1 MRVYEGLKPE
11 SDKVLNALV
20 TVFEKYSGGTVN
32 IAFSGG
38 IDSSVLL
45 HAASALRHRYRV
57 LLRALHVNHR
67 WSTQSDAWQLHCE
80 SACRTLD
87 VDFLTTRFADSLTD
101 ELPSE
106 TLARTK
112 RLQWFAEVV
121 DSRTPLLTAHHL
133 DDQAET
139 LLLRL
144 LRGSG
149 TKGLGGMLVDRN
161 VGKLRILRP
170 FLQLSR
176 ADLEMW
182 AKNYSLQTIN
192 DPGNSDSRFERN
204 FLRHEILPRLVSR
217 WGGVQGT
224 LSRAAG
230 SFQATQGL
238 LDEVGH
244 EDLKACRRSTDQCL
258 LGVYGMLSISALD
271 NLSQARKLNLLR
283 YWIRLFSLETASENG
298 LSEFLR
304 QLRNGAS
311 ECAPVLRVGQ
321 CRLRRYRNSLFLL
334 PGSPIDQEKHSTRRA
349 WNASPTEIKGAD
361 IGIEGKITNGMGLK
375 LSCLKGNLLELR
387 WQKGNARLRP
397 TANGRHR
404 RVKQLFQES
413 GIPPWERSRL
423 PLVYYA
429 NQLACV
435 PGVAIEHSLS
445 ASGDEPGIQLLISD
459 LRIISAGTGTGTE
472 RT

>member
-1 MRVYEGLKPE
+1 MKVLEGFKPE
-11 SDKVLNALV
+11 SDKVLSTLV
-20 TVFEKYSGGTVN
+20 PVFKKYSGGTVN

-38 IDSSVLL
+38 VDSSVLL
-45 HAASALRHRYRV
+45 HAASTLRPRYRV

-67 WSTQSDAWQLHCE
+67 WSTQSDVWQLQCE

-87 VDFLTTRFADSLTD
+87 VDFLTTRFPDSLTD

-106 TLARTK
+106 TLARAK
-112 RLQWFAEVV
+112 RLKWFSEVV
-121 DSRTPLLTAHHL
+121 APGTPLLTAHHL

-149 TKGLGGMLVDRN
+149 IHGLGGMLDDRN
-161 VGKLRILRP
+161 VGSLQILRP

-182 AKNYSLQTIN
+182 AKNYSLQAIN
-192 DPGNSDSRFERN
+192 DPGNSDTRFERN
-204 FLRHEILPRLVSR
+204 FLRHEILPRLASR
-217 WGGVQGT
+217 WVGAQGT

-238 LDEVGH
+238 LDEVGQ
-244 EDLKACRRSTDQCL
+244 EDLMACRRSADQCL
-258 LGVYGMLSISALD
+258 LGVYGTLSISAFG

-283 YWIRLFSLETASENG
+283 YWFRLFSLEAASENG

-304 QLRNGAS
+304 QLRDGAS

-321 CRLRRYRNSLFLL
+321 CWLRRYRDSLFLL
-334 PGSPIDQEKHSTRRA
+334 PGGSVDQNKYSTSRP
-349 WNASPTEIKGAD
+349 WNTGPTQIKGAD
-361 IGIEGKITNGMGLK
+361 IGIEGKITKGVGLK

-397 TANGRHR
+397 TANGHHR
-404 RVKQLFQES
+404 RVKQLFQEA
-413 GIPPWERSRL
+413 GVPPWERSRL

-429 NQLACV
+429 GQLACV
-435 PGVAIEHSLS
+435 PGVAMEHSLS
-445 ASGDEPGIQLLISD
+445 ATVGEPGIQIMISD
-459 LRIISAGTGTGTE
+459 LRISAAETA
-472 RT
+472 R